1 MFVDQLT
8 TDGIEGCIDEI
19 EAAIRDALPQ
29 VTRIFIEPEGEH
41 RSRRRATDSR
51 RA

>member
-8 TDGIEGCIDEI
+8 TDGIDEI